1 MSFFS
6 CILFYY
12 SLEYLVGGNME
23 LFNNVKEIENAYN
36 IWDISVEGFIEDLED
51 AQRFVRSNIQEMR
64 EFVRE
69 GIIQLGKDYAVY
81 LQTLVLSPFDE
92 DVTRPEALLGDIQF
106 LKIQIGYARKSI
118 SFQKEIL
125 NSMTED
131 NYEETARLSDFCW
144 DYYFMLEQQLQNRQ
158 VATYHNID
166 CGFADAIDF
175 STLEDIDNSFP
186 LFSEFYQKQ
195 LSSIKNPKKIEKV
208 KKM

>member
-69 GIIQLGKDYAVY
+69 
-81 LQTLVLSPFDE
+81 
-92 DVTRPEALLGDIQF
+92 
-106 LKIQIGYARKSI
+106 
-118 SFQKEIL
+118 
-125 NSMTED
+125 
-131 NYEETARLSDFCW
+131 
-144 DYYFMLEQQLQNRQ
+144 
-158 VATYHNID
+158 
-166 CGFADAIDF
+166 
-175 STLEDIDNSFP
+175 
-186 LFSEFYQKQ
+186 
-195 LSSIKNPKKIEKV
+195 
-208 KKM
+208 

>member
-1 MSFFS
+1 
-6 CILFYY
+6 
-12 SLEYLVGGNME
+12 ME

-106 LKIQIGYARKSI
+106 LKIQILLIYTMVFYSAV
-118 SFQKEIL
+118 FQ
-125 NSMTED
+125 
-131 NYEETARLSDFCW
+131 
-144 DYYFMLEQQLQNRQ
+144 
-158 VATYHNID
+158 
-166 CGFADAIDF
+166 
-175 STLEDIDNSFP
+175 
-186 LFSEFYQKQ
+186 
-195 LSSIKNPKKIEKV
+195 
-208 KKM
+208 

>member
-6 CILFYY
+6 CILLYY

-92 DVTRPEALLGDIQF
+92 CVTRPEALLGDIQF

-118 SFQKEIL
+118 YFQKEIL

-144 DYYFMLEQQLQNRQ
+144 DYYFTLEQQLQNRQ

-166 CGFADAIDF
+166 
-175 STLEDIDNSFP
+175 
-186 LFSEFYQKQ
+186 
-195 LSSIKNPKKIEKV
+195 
-208 KKM
+208 